1 MDGDDDDGEIVTL
14 HHHHHQQEQT
24 PLPPQA
30 PPPSPIDEDMFGLTH
45 NSEIDGAFGIR
56 SIIRPQ
62 PGGRGGGSRRERGGA
77 IVLPSPILYEEDDEE
92 EEAMGEVETEHHH
105 QKKPSTNMNNAKL
118 ETPLDVDALNEM
130 LSSMCRLRDQAPDP
144 REAQALVE
152 AAEHAGV
159 EIDGVTILRLKQL
172 EQIHEQCSPLR

>member
-1 MDGDDDDGEIVTL
+1 MDGGGDDDGEIVTL
-14 HHHHHQQEQT
+14 HHHQQRQEQEQT
-24 PLPPQA
+24 PVPPQP

-45 NSEIDGAFGIR
+45 DSENNGAFGII
-56 SIIRPQ
+56 SIIRPP
-62 PGGRGGGSRRERGGA
+62 PGGRGGGGRREEREGGA
-77 IVLPSPILYEEDDEE
+77 IILPSPILYEEE
-92 EEAMGEVETEHHH
+92 EEAETENHH
-105 QKKPSTNMNNAKL
+105 QEQPAINMNNAKL

>member
-1 MDGDDDDGEIVTL
+1 MDDNDDGEIVTL
-14 HHHHHQQEQT
+14 HHQQQQT

-30 PPPSPIDEDMFGLTH
+30 PPPSPVDEDIFGLSRI
-45 NSEIDGAFGIR
+45 NESEDDGAFGIR
-56 SIIRPQ
+56 SIIRPLSPPEEASREGGDGDLVQ
-62 PGGRGGGSRRERGGA
+62 PS
-77 IVLPSPILYEEDDEE
+77 SILYDEE
-92 EEAMGEVETEHHH
+92 EEEEDGEEATREEGLEHCH
-105 QKKPSTNMNNAKL
+105 QEQPTTSMNDAKL
-118 ETPLDVDALNEM
+118 VTPLDVDALNEM

-144 REAQALVE
+144 RKAQALVD